1 VEDVEQNRALTLA
14 AHLVRNR
21 LPLSPSWYGLARA
34 LSSNSGGKSVP
45 KTSLAVRGFQ
55 CLLACA
61 ALVATLFISTG
72 SAQAQA
78 TVFSLSDTS
87 TETFTAPLE
96 GCLPQDLVGTVTLTE
111 TISGQVVDTGKNVF
125 TVHGVNTYD
134 YHLDLPDG
142 IYVQSWLNREH
153 FTFVANPP
161 LTVFN
166 VVGQDFRKIY
176 AADGTL
182 IGTLS
187 INEVSHI
194 TFRDTNGNGQP
205 DPGEITAELDHFHL
219 RCG

>member
-1 VEDVEQNRALTLA
+1 MVVRSRERAQLQQ
-14 AHLVRNR
+14 R
-21 LPLSPSWYGLARA
+21 GE
-34 LSSNSGGKSVP
+34 SVP

-61 ALVATLFISTG
+61 ALVATLLISTG

-142 IYVQSWLNREH
+142 IYVQSWLNREY
-153 FTFVANPP
+153 FAFVANPP

-194 TFRDTNGNGQP
+194 TLRDTNGNGQP
-205 DPGEITAELDHFHL
+205 DPGEITAEFDHFHL